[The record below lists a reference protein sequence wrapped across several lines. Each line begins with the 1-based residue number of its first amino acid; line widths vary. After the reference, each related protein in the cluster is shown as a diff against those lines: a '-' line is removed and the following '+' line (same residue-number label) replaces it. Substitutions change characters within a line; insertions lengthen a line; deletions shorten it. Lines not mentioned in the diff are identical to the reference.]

1 MAETSNIIPIPIE
14 EEVKTSYLN
23 YAMSVIVSRALPD
36 VRDGLK
42 PVHRR
47 LLYAM
52 EELGLRNNAPTKKSA
67 RITGDAM
74 GKYHPHGDLSLY
86 DALVRMAQDFSLR
99 YPLVQGQGNFGSID
113 GDPPA
118 ASRYTE
124 AKLSKIGEEMLT
136 DLDKDTVDF
145 VPNYDESLKE
155 PAVLPSAIPNL
166 LVNGSSGIAVG
177 MATNMA
183 PHNLGEVAQAIEAY
197 IDNPDITIDGLMN
210 YIKGPDFPTGGII
223 YGIQGIRD
231 AYETGRGRLT
241 VRGRFLV
248 ETMKSGREQ
257 IVFTEIPYALNKTT
271 LVTRIAEL
279 VREKQIDGISDL
291 RDESDRDGIRIVLE
305 LKKGAITKI
314 VLNQLFMH
322 TPLQSTFGV
331 INLALVDGAP
341 KCLNLKELIIYFVK
355 HRFEVVTRRSRF
367 ELKKAEERAH
377 ILRGLVIALRNIDEV
392 VAIIKSSKNIDTA
405 KERLCGRF
413 DLSEAQAQAIVDMR
427 LGRLTSLETEKSLLN

>member
-1 MAETSNIIPIPIE
+1 MAEPSNIIPVPIE
-14 EEVKTSYLN
+14 EEVKSSYLN

-52 EELGLRNNAPTKKSA
+52 DELGLRSNAPTKKSA

-74 GKYHPHGDLSLY
+74 GKYHPHGDQSLY
-86 DALVRMAQDFSLR
+86 DALVRMAQPFSLR

-124 AKLSKIGEEMLT
+124 AKLSKIGEEMLA
-136 DLDKDTVDF
+136 DLDKETVDF

-155 PAVLPSAIPNL
+155 PSVLPSAIPNL
-166 LVNGSSGIAVG
+166 LINGSSGIAVG
-177 MATNMA
+177 MATNMP
-183 PHNLGEVAQAIEAY
+183 PHNLREIALAIEAF
-197 IDNPDITIDGLMN
+197 IDKPDITIDDLMN
-210 YIKGPDFPTGGII
+210 YVKGPDFPTGGII
-223 YGIQGIRD
+223 YGLQGIKD

-241 VRGRFLV
+241 VRGRFII

-257 IVFTEIPYALNKTT
+257 IVFTEIPYALNKTI

-291 RDESDRDGIRIVLE
+291 RDESDREGIRIVLE
-305 LKKGAITKI
+305 LRKGAITKI
-314 VLNQLFMH
+314 VLNQLFMR

-331 INLALVDGAP
+331 INLALVDGVP
-341 KCLNLKELIIYFVK
+341 KCLNLKELIFYFVQ
-355 HRFEVVTRRSRF
+355 HRFEVITRRSKF

-392 VAIIKSSKNIDTA
+392 VAIIKSSQNIDTA
-405 KERLCGRF
+405 K
-413 DLSEAQAQAIVDMR
+413 
-427 LGRLTSLETEKSLLN
+427 KSLMRALRIERSPSSGYCRYAARSADKPRNR